1 MRNIFF
7 AALLAAVCAPASAQP
22 ARRPAPAAQAGAG
35 SSELAAGKRVFDAQC
50 AWCHGNDGDGGTG
63 PNLHGKLT
71 HAADLKS
78 IVEIVTG
85 GLPGGDMP
93 SFRSPLTEQN
103 IRRVAAYVQSLSRS
117 PQRPAPGNAQHGKA
131 VYEANG
137 CASCHTVDGRG
148 GILGPELS
156 NVGGQRGA
164 PYLREALVK
173 PEAAHPSGYL
183 VVRAVTG
190 AGEVRGIRVSEDV
203 FWITIRDPRGVH
215 TLPKSEVTSLE
226 RQPDA
231 SLMPSYATRIAAG
244 DLDDLIAYLT
254 TLRGAR

>member
-7 AALLAAVCAPASAQP
+7 AVLLAAAGGRVAAQP
-22 ARRPAPAAQAGAG
+22 ARPATAGGG

-50 AWCHGNDGDGGTG
+50 AWCHGNDGNGGTG

-78 IVEIVTG
+78 IVEIVTS

-117 PQRPAPGNAQHGKA
+117 PQRPAPGNAQHGKM
-131 VYEANG
+131 VYDANG

-156 NVGGQRGA
+156 NVGGQRGG

-173 PEAAHPSGYL
+173 PEAAHPGGYL

-190 AGEVRGIRVSEDV
+190 SGEVRGIRVSEDP
-203 FWITIRDPRGVH
+203 FWVTIRDARGVH

-231 SLMPSYATRIAAG
+231 SLMPSYASRIPAS
-244 DLDDLIAYLT
+244 DLDDLIAYLS
-254 TLRGAR
+254 TLRSAK

>member
-7 AALLAAVCAPASAQP
+7 VVLIATAGAPAAAQP
-22 ARRPAPAAQAGAG
+22 ARPPAAAGGG

-50 AWCHGNDGDGGTG
+50 AWCHGNDGDGGIG

-71 HAADLKS
+71 HATDLKS

-117 PQRPAPGNAQHGKA
+117 PRRPAPGNVQHGQA
-131 VYEANG
+131 VYDANG

-148 GILGPELS
+148 GILGPPLS
-156 NVGGQRGA
+156 NVGAQRGA
-164 PYLREALVK
+164 PYLREALLK

-190 AGEVRGIRVSEDV
+190 SGEVRGIRISEDV
-203 FWITIRDPRGVH
+203 FWVTIRDARGLH
-215 TLPKSEVTSLE
+215 TLQKSAVTALE

-244 DLDDLIAYLT
+244 DLDDLIAYLS
-254 TLRGAR
+254 TLRSAK